1 MNSPSETPWLSSYSL
16 PFSRDAHCGRLSA
29 WAKELGR
36 FFDIPGGAALL
47 ESLAW
52 LHDCP
57 AELLDS
63 VPEDLSQRT
72 QPYSL
77 AERIVDG
84 VRALHGSETKE
95 DCTALVVEIIRLAN
109 SLDEMLE
116 WRHFSHQT
124 AEQLFEE
131 LTELNQLC
139 IWRGEVDA
147 AMGLMS
153 IDLLQKAV
161 AQGDCLP
168 VSALTVLRYL
178 SAVPTELLTLETL
191 CQVASADPVLAGDLL
206 RVVNSWSHPMLRGRV
221 SSVRSA
227 VLHLGTEQ
235 ARSVLMAAATRTLF
249 ASNAIRGIWMH
260 SVRVAE
266 IAASLSSLCDCDP
279 EEAFLAGLLHDV
291 GRLTIEKLSPSVLEI
306 RARLMEQRVPL
317 VWADLVTC
325 RHDHGEIGG
334 ALLEKWNLPLGL
346 ADAVKFH
353 HRPQVS
359 DAVLTSVVYLAE
371 LRSGEN
377 EDFQSERDLAYAL
390 NLTGLSLQQVQQEGV
405 NGRKGLRHFVACIA

>member
-1 MNSPSETPWLSSYSL
+1 MDLPSGTPCLASYSL
-16 PFSRDAHCGRLSA
+16 PFSRDEHCSRLSA
-29 WAKELGR
+29 LAKELGR

-63 VPEDLSQRT
+63 VPEDLSHRS
-72 QPYSL
+72 QPHGL
-77 AERIVDG
+77 AERIADG
-84 VRALHGSETKE
+84 VRGLHGTEKKE
-95 DCTALVVEIIRLAN
+95 DRTALVVEIIRLAN

-116 WRHFSHQT
+116 WRHFSHQSS
-124 AEQLFEE
+124 EQLFEE
-131 LTELNQLC
+131 LTELGQFC
-139 IWRGEVDA
+139 MWRPEVDA
-147 AMGLMS
+147 ALGLLS
-153 IDLLQKAV
+153 VDLLQKAL
-161 AQGDCLP
+161 AQGDRLP
-168 VSALTVLRYL
+168 VSALTVLRRL
-178 SAVPTELLTLETL
+178 SGVPTELLTVETL
-191 CQVASADPVLAGDLL
+191 CHVAFADPVLAGDLL

-249 ASNAIRGIWMH
+249 ASNSIRGIWTH

-266 IAASLSSLCDCDP
+266 IAADLSCLSGCDP

-291 GRLTIEKLSPSVLEI
+291 GRLTIEKLSPSVLQI
-306 RARLMEQRVPL
+306 RARLMEQGVPL

-325 RHDHGEIGG
+325 RHDHGDIGG
-334 ALLEKWNLPLGL
+334 ALLEKWSLPLGL
-346 ADAVKFH
+346 AEAVKFH
-353 HRPQVS
+353 HRPQGS
-359 DAVLTSVVYLAE
+359 SAVLTSIVYLAE

-377 EDFQSERDLAYAL
+377 EDFQSETDLAYAL
-390 NLTGLSLQQVQQEGV
+390 NLTGLSLQQVKQAGV
-405 NGRKGLRHFVACIA
+405 NGRKASTALAACIA